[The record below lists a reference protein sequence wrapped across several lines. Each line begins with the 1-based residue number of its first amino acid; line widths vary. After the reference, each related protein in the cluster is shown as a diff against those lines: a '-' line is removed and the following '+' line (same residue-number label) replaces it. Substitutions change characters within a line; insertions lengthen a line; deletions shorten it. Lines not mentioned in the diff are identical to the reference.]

1 MINVDESVKG
11 IIYVKK
17 IMFGI
22 FLLVALQMEFN
33 QQVLEIKLF
42 VLRLQTQKK
51 RILIEKM

>member
-22 FLLVALQMEFN
+22 FLLVAMQMEFN
-33 QQVLEIKLF
+33 QQVS
-42 VLRLQTQKK
+42 
-51 RILIEKM
+51 